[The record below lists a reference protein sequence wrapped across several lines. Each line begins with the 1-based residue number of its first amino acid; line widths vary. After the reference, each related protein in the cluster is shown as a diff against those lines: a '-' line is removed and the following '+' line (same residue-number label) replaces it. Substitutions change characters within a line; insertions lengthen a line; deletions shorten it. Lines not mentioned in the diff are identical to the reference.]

1 MIFSDKRNTV
11 FTILAGL
18 FITNAVVAE
27 LIGSKLIQMGPFVM
41 SIGIIPWP
49 VVFLTTDLINEYF
62 GRVGVRKLSILTA
75 SLIAY
80 AFVIL
85 FVAIKVPAAI
95 GISAVNDEQFFA
107 VFGQSLWIIVGSII
121 AFLFSQFIDVSIFWL
136 LRDKTEG
143 KMIWLRSTGSTVISQ
158 LVDTFVVVGIGLY
171 LPSHFSSHEQLS
183 TAVPKMSFNTYINI
197 CITGYTFKLIIAV
210 VLTPL
215 IYAGH
220 KMVDNYL
227 GKETA
232 HKVIVKTAEESLH
245 HKVED

>member
-1 MIFSDKRNTV
+1 MIFADKKNTV

-18 FITNAVVAE
+18 FITNAVTAE
-27 LIGSKLIQMGPFVM
+27 LIGAELIHIGPFIM

-49 VVFLTTDLINEYF
+49 VVFLTTDLINEYY

-85 FVAIKVPAAI
+85 FFAIKVPAAV
-95 GISAVNDEQFFA
+95 GVSVVTDEQFFA
-107 VFGQSLWIIVGSII
+107 VFGQSLWIIVGSIV
-121 AFLFSQFIDVSIFWL
+121 AFLLSQFIDVFIFWL
-136 LRDKTEG
+136 LRDKTGG

-158 LVDTFVVVGIGLY
+158 LVDTFVVLGIAFW
-171 LPSHFSSHEQLS
+171 LPG
-183 TAVPKMSFNTYINI
+183 KMTTEVFINAAL
-197 CITGYTFKLIIAV
+197 TGYTFKLIIAI

-220 KMVDNYL
+220 NMVDKYL
-227 GKETA
+227 GEETA
-232 HKVIVKTAEESLH
+232 QKVIVKTAEESLH